1 MELSYRNHNST
12 YITVLVALQPSFA
25 LGSLDV
31 LSRGDNRI
39 EFALAVL
46 CKWSLIQKVSELSE
60 SLIYPCLTRVYR
72 PKFIIFPW
80 KSLQSQ
86 WKVYRKLTKQN
97 LSTLANRRTG
107 CFFNWYKAKQANLEP
122 WFKIIGCI
130 SNWRIWLSTTLLFL
144 SIISF
149 WYLLIIY

>member
-1 MELSYRNHNST
+1 MNIKCQIDMIFSCKFPYILWEVMTMEVSYGNHNST
-12 YITVLVALQPSFA
+12 YTSVLVALQPSFA

-72 PKFIIFPW
+72 PTFIIFPW
-80 KSLQSQ
+80 KSLQSG

-107 CFFNWYKAKQANLEP
+107 CFFNWYKAKQAN
-122 WFKIIGCI
+122 
-130 SNWRIWLSTTLLFL
+130 SWLRTMV
-144 SIISF
+144 
-149 WYLLIIY
+149 